1 MDKKTYLFTLT
12 ISPVQS
18 FIGQARQT
26 KDLFVGSK
34 ILSNLIQK
42 ALETFTKEEIIFPQK
57 SKFVSNKFLVKLED
71 KTEDEIKKLGEEL
84 EKGINHAFINL
95 IFKETNQCD
104 NNLQNFFTVF
114 WVAVPL
120 DENNYQKSYKQLE
133 QNLGAVKNL
142 RTFSQEAQLKD
153 YPKCSLCGERNVAQK
168 VTKDD
173 NKKDDNKLC
182 LVCLTKRKCEIKD
195 SDNSSFPSLA
205 KICLL
210 DWLKDVNYDT
220 LKNMNH
226 FDEEWFLEE
235 DKKDEV
241 TQFIKKN
248 KLDISKQKKYYAL
261 LHFDIDDMGK
271 KLSSLSEKGQRE
283 LSNLLGEFAGKAKE
297 IVDKQGRTIYAGG
310 DDFLGFVN
318 LAYLFDVTR
327 EIDEVFGEAKASLPY
342 ALTFSTSII
351 IAHYK
356 APLHKVLDFSRTLLE
371 ESKNHFEDKNGMGV
385 IVLNNSA
392 INAKTI
398 CRYGDFKL
406 LEKMK
411 NEEVGFNLH
420 YKLQTTFSFIESQ
433 KSMNRDDY
441 DSLIVMI
448 EYEIKR
454 LLQRENGEFNKALYG
469 ELISFLHTQVS
480 GLKTNDKIK
489 INFENFIAYLKTLEQ
504 LKKVM

>member
-1 MDKKTYLFTLT
+1 MKNKTYLFTLT

-18 FIGQARQT
+18 FISQARQT
-26 KDLFVGSK
+26 KDLFTGSE

-42 ALETFTKEEIIFPQK
+42 ALENFTEKEIIFPQK

-71 KTEDEIKKLGEEL
+71 KIPKDIEDLDKKL
-84 EKGINHAFINL
+84 KDGINSDFINL
-95 IFKETNQCD
+95 IFKNTQQCD
-104 NNLQNFFTVF
+104 NAFQNFFKVF
-114 WVAVPL
+114 WVAVKL
-120 DENNYQKSYKQLE
+120 KEDYTDKDYKESYRNLE

-153 YPKCSLCGERNVAQK
+153 YPKCVLCGERNQAK
-168 VTKDD
+168 EDKED
-173 NKKDDNKLC
+173 KLC
-182 LVCLTKRKCEIKD
+182 LICYTKRTCSK
-195 SDNSSFPSLA
+195 DNSSFPSTA
-205 KICLL
+205 DIVLL
-210 DWLKDVNYDT
+210 PKKEKDAQKY
-220 LKNMNH
+220 
-226 FDEEWFLEE
+226 LEDNPSE
-235 DKKDEV
+235 
-241 TQFIKKN
+241 
-248 KLDISKQKKYYAL
+248 KKYYAL
-261 LHFDIDDMGK
+261 LQLDIDDMGK
-271 KLSSLSEKGQRE
+271 KLSALNEDGQIKLSKK
-283 LSNLLGEFAGKAKE
+283 LGEFAGKAKE
-297 IVDKQGRTIYAGG
+297 IVDTQNNNIENTKCTIYAGG

-318 LAYLFDVTR
+318 LAYLFDVIEKIT
-327 EIDEVFGEAKASLPY
+327 EVFGEAKASLPY
-342 ALTFSTSII
+342 TLTFSTSII

-356 APLHKVLDFSRTLLE
+356 APLHKVLDFSRSLLDE
-371 ESKNHFEDKNGMGV
+371 TKNHFDDKNGMGI

-398 CRYGDFKL
+398 CRYENFKL

-433 KSMNRDDY
+433 KNMNKDDY

-454 LLQRENGEFNKALYG
+454 LLQREKGEFNKTLYG
-469 ELISFLHTQVS
+469 KLISFLHKQVD